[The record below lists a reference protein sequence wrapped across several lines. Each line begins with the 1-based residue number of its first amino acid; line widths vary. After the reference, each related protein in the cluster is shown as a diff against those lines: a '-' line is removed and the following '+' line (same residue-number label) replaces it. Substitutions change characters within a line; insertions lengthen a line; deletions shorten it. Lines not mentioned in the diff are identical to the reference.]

1 MFYLCQFQ
9 IQFLLIAHLIMSVWN
24 FLSTFILERMTK
36 QPSYKPMSYKPMSY
50 KPMSTHL
57 KHCILTFQTTTKTLI
72 QNFQNA
78 IQILSANNCLK

>member
-1 MFYLCQFQ
+1 MLYLCQFQ
-9 IQFLLIAHLIMSVWN
+9 IQFLLITHLIMSVWN

-36 QPSYKPMSYKPMSY
+36 QPSYKPMSY

>member
-1 MFYLCQFQ
+1 MLYLCQFQ

>member
-1 MFYLCQFQ
+1 MLYLCQFP

>member
-1 MFYLCQFQ
+1 
-9 IQFLLIAHLIMSVWN
+9 
-24 FLSTFILERMTK
+24 MTK